1 MMKDY
6 KNMTQ
11 EELEKELAEIVKKN
25 YEKGVVLLDR
35 DYDICTLRLKK
46 LSDIENIEDI
56 DAIIAIIHN
65 MKYKPDL
72 KSYCKGMNDKS
83 PLIHPITGKYA
94 WKEQTYDDFVSR
106 EEFINRTGI
115 FVTPSQFSYIHDV
128 DWKEAKES
136 GTSLDDF
143 INDYEDNCGEV
154 MEVPLHGTFK
164 YIVSDDYLSCIGE
177 YNEDDGCGACY
188 LSSVDE
194 PNIWEIINCL
204 ARSHAQEYESKW
216 EMIEKY
222 KAMLTEAMNNL
233 EQYKMLLS
241 VPTMGTPS

>member
-1 MMKDY
+1 MNIIFLCSHIGCIFCTHLY
-6 KNMTQ
+6 
-11 EELEKELAEIVKKN
+11 LEN
-25 YEKGVVLLDR
+25 
-35 DYDICTLRLKK
+35 
-46 LSDIENIEDI
+46 
-56 DAIIAIIHN
+56 
-65 MKYKPDL
+65 
-72 KSYCKGMNDKS
+72 
-83 PLIHPITGKYA
+83 
-94 WKEQTYDDFVSR
+94 
-106 EEFINRTGI
+106 
-115 FVTPSQFSYIHDV
+115 
-128 DWKEAKES
+128 
-136 GTSLDDF
+136 
-143 INDYEDNCGEV
+143 
-154 MEVPLHGTFK
+154 GTFK

-241 VPTMGTPS
+241 VPTTGTPS